1 MAQIALWTF
10 DDAGQVVDDVTSDG
24 AAQNGSY
31 QNGATAVGGQA
42 VFDGNNDY
50 VVVPSDPAFQLS
62 TGTLV
67 LEFTPEE
74 RQQGGIASRD
84 SSGFDDGGHFS
95 LSIEPDGQVAV
106 RHQTGSAS
114 FTYKTPQNFYD
125 DGDTLRVTYS
135 WDAGTG
141 GQFKV
146 ENLTTGTEYTE
157 PTSAQLTMDMGPN
170 FNEPWTFGAD
180 QGGSGNNSPTPLRW
194 AYEGS
199 IDYVSL
205 FDTVED
211 PGGPTLGDGI
221 VQGTAGADL
230 IDASY
235 LGDPEGDR
243 IDNGDATGVLGT
255 VGDDDVVFAGDG
267 DDTVLAG
274 DGNDIVLGQSG
285 SDTLIGGDGDDLLI
299 GDGGAV
305 PGLWTYQFYDNNFSS
320 ADGQAF
326 DIETGTLAGEGLV
339 GDFDVADLAND
350 VRGTGGNPED
360 FGIIYT
366 STLQPQ
372 EAGAYR
378 FDLTSDDGSTLQ
390 IFDSAGNPV
399 TFTNQNG
406 TTGDFLDNDF
416 HQPATTRFG
425 TVTLAA
431 GETYTVQIRY
441 WENQGQNVL
450 GATITTPSGQTDD
463 LLTSPLL
470 GIPPVQDDDPGDDI
484 LIGGAG
490 DDRLFG
496 GEGNDTLTGG
506 TGSDF
511 LDGGAGDDTLN
522 VGAGDTALGGEGND
536 TFIIDPT
543 ALDGSGPIII
553 VGGEDGEDGAGDT
566 LDFNGQLETGSVV
579 ITNDD
584 DAAGGLSGTAR
595 LLDGTEVTFSNIET
609 VICFAAGTLIRTPG
623 GERPIETLRPG
634 DLVVT
639 ADRGLQPVRWVGR
652 NRVPARGRLAPIR
665 IAEGVL
671 GNDRPLVVSPQHR
684 LLSAGPSHRL
694 HFGASEVL
702 VAAKHLIDGHGV
714 AWLAQDSIDYLHVMF
729 DRHEIIFANGAA
741 AESFHPGDVGLGAI
755 ADPVREEL
763 FEVFPDLRSL
773 PDAYGPT
780 SRQCLRGWEA
790 QLLSA

>member
-10 DDAGQVVDDVTSDG
+10 NDPNQVVDDFTGDG
-24 AAQNGSY
+24 SAQNGSY
-31 QNGATAVGGQA
+31 RNGATASGGQA
-42 VFDGNNDY
+42 VFDGQNDY
-50 VVVPSDPAFQLS
+50 VVVPADPAFQLA

-67 LEFTPEE
+67 VEFTPEE
-74 RQQGGIASRD
+74 RQQGGIVSRD
-84 SSGFDDGGHFS
+84 SSGFDGGGHFS
-95 LSIEPDGQVAV
+95 LSIELDGQVAI
-106 RHQTGSAS
+106 RHQTGSGN
-114 FTYKTPQNFYD
+114 FIRKTPQNFYD

-135 WDAGTG
+135 WDQGAG

-146 ENLTTGTEYTE
+146 ENLTAGTEYTT
-157 PTSAQLTMDMGPN
+157 PTSSQLTMDMGPN

-180 QGGSGNNSPTPLRW
+180 QGSSGNNSATPLRW

-211 PGGPTLGDGI
+211 PGGPTIGDGI
-221 VQGTAGADL
+221 VEGTDGDDL
-230 IDASY
+230 IDTSY

-243 IDNGDATGVLGT
+243 IDAGDATGILGT
-255 VGDDDVVFAGDG
+255 AGDDDIVVAGDG
-267 DDTVLAG
+267 DDTVRAG
-274 DGNDIVLGQSG
+274 DGDDIVLGQSG
-285 SDTLIGGDGDDLLI
+285 NDTLDGGDGDDLLI
-299 GDGGAV
+299 GDGGAA
-305 PGLWTYQFYDNNFSS
+305 PGQWGYQFYNRDFSS

-339 GDFDVADLAND
+339 GDFDVADLANT
-350 VRGTGGNPED
+350 VRGTSGNPED

-372 EAGAYR
+372 EGGTYR

-390 IFDSAGNPV
+390 IFDSAGNPL

-406 TTGDFLDNDF
+406 ATGDFLNNDF
-416 HQPATTRFG
+416 HQVPTTRFG

-431 GETYTVQIRY
+431 GETYTIQFRY

-450 GATITTPSGQTDD
+450 GASITTPSGQTED

-470 GIPPVQDDDPGDDI
+470 GIPPVEDDAPGDDV
-484 LIGGAG
+484 LSGGAG

-496 GEGNDTLTGG
+496 GQGDDTLTGG
-506 TGSDF
+506 AGSDL

-522 VGAGDTALGGEGND
+522 VGAGDTALGGDGDD
-536 TFIIDPT
+536 TFVIDSG
-543 ALDGSGPIII
+543 ALDGSGPITII
-553 VGGEDGEDGAGDT
+553 GGEGDEDGPGDT
-566 LDFNGQLETGSVV
+566 LDFNGQLETGSIVF
-579 ITNDD
+579 TNED

-609 VICFAAGTLIRTPG
+609 VICFVAGTLIRTPA

-639 ADRGLQPVRWVGR
+639 ADRGLQPVRWIGR
-652 NRVPARGRLAPIR
+652 NRVPGGGHLAPVR
-665 IAEGVL
+665 IAKGAL
-671 GNDRPLVVSPQHR
+671 GNDRPLIVSPQHR
-684 LLSAGPSHRL
+684 LLSATPGHRL
-694 HFGASEVL
+694 HFGTSEVL
-702 VAAKHLIDGHGV
+702 VAAKHLIDGDRV
-714 AWLAQDSIDYLHVMF
+714 TQAACETVDYLHVMF
-729 DRHEIIFANGAA
+729 DRHEIIFANGVAV
-741 AESFHPGDVGLGAI
+741 ESFHPGDIGLGAI
-755 ADPVREEL
+755 ADPAREEL
-763 FEVFPDLRSL
+763 FEIFPDLRSL
-773 PDAYGPT
+773 PATYGPT
-780 SRQCLRGWEA
+780 SRRCLRRWEA